1 MSITTNKILICDVSG
16 QPHHWASWQD
26 GVTLK
31 YKNLLSYEI
40 GDPSEFLGGT
50 QRVSGNR
57 SSVEI
62 GSILFLKES
71 LKYDSR
77 VPPLTNQNL
86 FQRDLHICAYCGRKY
101 HESKLSRD
109 HIQPTS
115 AGGKN
120 IWQNVV
126 TACKPCNHAKDD
138 QALGVALDSDGEVM
152 KLLYVPYVPSHVE
165 RLILGN
171 RSILSDQM
179 DFLRQ
184 MLPAHSRLL

>member
-1 MSITTNKILICDVSG
+1 MSYNKILVCDVSG

-31 YKNLLSYEI
+31 YKNLLSYEL
-40 GDPSEFLGGT
+40 GDPAEFFGGT

-57 SSVEI
+57 SSVEV
-62 GSILFLKES
+62 GTILFLKEV

-77 VPPLTNQNL
+77 TPPLTNQNL
-86 FQRDLHICAYCGRKY
+86 FLRDRHTCAYCGRKY
-101 HESKLSRD
+101 SENKLSRD

-115 AGGKN
+115 ADGKN
-120 IWQNVV
+120 IWTNCV

-138 QALGVALDSDGEVM
+138 LPLGVARDSDGELM
-152 KLLYVPYVPSHVE
+152 KLLYVPYVPSHAE
-165 RLILGN
+165 RLILAN
-171 RSILSDQM
+171 RNILEDQM
-179 DFLRQ
+179 TFLQQ